1 MSDQPERPPHRLMFA
16 MADQLATQMLKVSGG
31 PAAYRDADV
40 LALALKK
47 IDRTLPERVA
57 ESEWWK

>member
-1 MSDQPERPPHRLMFA
+1 MSDQPQRPSHRLMFA

-31 PAAYRDADV
+31 PAAYRDADI
-40 LALALKK
+40 LALALKR
-47 IDRTLPERVA
+47 IDRTLPQRVT